1 VFGVEAPAF
10 MAGVSASDKIQ
21 RFSAGGRF
29 SVTIKYGPCSSGRG
43 PQHARFSRGG
53 VEEIR
58 TFFVTSV
65 TNRRHA
71 FFKNADA
78 AELLIDTLY
87 FYRGE
92 GRFEL
97 HEFVIMPDH
106 FHLIITPEE
115 RIPLEKALQYI
126 KGGYATAARRELGL
140 SGVWQPKPTNH
151 RIRDAADYE
160 KHRDYIFDNPVRAGL
175 TPYPED
181 YPFSSAKR
189 RENLDPRPPALKRKT

>member
-1 VFGVEAPAF
+1 MAHAP
-10 MAGVSASDKIQ
+10 Q
-21 RFSAGGRF
+21 
-29 SVTIKYGPCSSGRG
+29 
-43 PQHARFSRGG
+43 
-53 VEEIR
+53 EIR

-115 RIPLEKALQYI
+115 RIPLEKAVQYI
-126 KGGYATAARRELGL
+126 KGGYAAAARRKLGL
-140 SGVWQPKPTNH
+140 SEVWQPKPTNH

-175 TPYPED
+175 TAYPED
-181 YPFSSAKR
+181 FPFSSAKR

>member
-1 VFGVEAPAF
+1 
-10 MAGVSASDKIQ
+10 MA
-21 RFSAGGRF
+21 
-29 SVTIKYGPCSSGRG
+29 
-43 PQHARFSRGG
+43 
-53 VEEIR
+53 
-58 TFFVTSV
+58 
-65 TNRRHA
+65 NRRHA

-115 RIPLEKALQYI
+115 RIPLEKAVQYI

-140 SGVWQPKPTNH
+140 AESGSPNLRT
-151 RIRDAADYE
+151 IA
-160 KHRDYIFDNPVRAGL
+160 
-175 TPYPED
+175 
-181 YPFSSAKR
+181 SAMR
-189 RENLDPRPPALKRKT
+189 QITRNIAITFLIIPCAPA

>member
-1 VFGVEAPAF
+1 MAHAPQE
-10 MAGVSASDKIQ
+10 V
-21 RFSAGGRF
+21 
-29 SVTIKYGPCSSGRG
+29 
-43 PQHARFSRGG
+43 
-53 VEEIR
+53 R

-115 RIPLEKALQYI
+115 RIPLEKAVQYI
-126 KGGYATAARRELGL
+126 KGGYATAARRKLGL
-140 SGVWQPKPTNH
+140 SEVWQPKPTNH

-181 YPFSSAKR
+181 FPFSSAKR
-189 RENLDPRPPALKRKT
+189 REYLDPRPPALKRKT

>member
-1 VFGVEAPAF
+1 MAHAP
-10 MAGVSASDKIQ
+10 Q
-21 RFSAGGRF
+21 
-29 SVTIKYGPCSSGRG
+29 
-43 PQHARFSRGG
+43 
-53 VEEIR
+53 EIR

-126 KGGYATAARRELGL
+126 KGGYATAARRKLGL
-140 SGVWQPKPTNH
+140 SEVWQPKPTNH
-151 RIRDAADYE
+151 RIRNAEDYE

-181 YPFSSAKR
+181 FPFSSAKR
-189 RENLDPRPPALKRKT
+189 RENLDPRPPALKRKI

>member
-1 VFGVEAPAF
+1 MAHAP
-10 MAGVSASDKIQ
+10 Q
-21 RFSAGGRF
+21 
-29 SVTIKYGPCSSGRG
+29 
-43 PQHARFSRGG
+43 
-53 VEEIR
+53 ELR

-65 TNRRHA
+65 TTRRQP
-71 FFKNADA
+71 FFTSADA

-87 FYRGE
+87 SYRAE

-115 RIPLEKALQYI
+115 RIPLEKAIQYI
-126 KGGYATAARRELGL
+126 KGGYATRARRELGL

-160 KHRDYIFDNPVRAGL
+160 THRDYIFDNPVSAGL
-175 TPYPED
+175 SLQPED
-181 YPFSSAKR
+181 YPYSSSKR
-189 RENLDPRPPALKRKT
+189 RDNLDPRPPALKRKI

>member
-1 VFGVEAPAF
+1 MEKRAEWERNGFRVEAPAF
-10 MAGVSASDKIQ
+10 MAGVSGSDKIQ

-29 SVTIKYGPCSSGRG
+29 SYNHMAHA
-43 PQHARFSRGG
+43 PQ
-53 VEEIR
+53 EIR

-65 TNRRHA
+65 TNGRQA
-71 FFKNADA
+71 LFENANT
-78 AELLIDTLY
+78 AELLIETLY
-87 FYRGE
+87 FYRAQR
-92 GRFEL
+92 RFEL

-106 FHLIITPEE
+106 FHLIITPAEQ
-115 RIPLEKALQYI
+115 IPLEKAVQYI

-160 KHRDYIFDNPVRAGL
+160 AHRDYIFENPVRAGL
-175 TPYPED
+175 APYPED
-181 YPFSSAKR
+181 YIFSSAKR

>member
-1 VFGVEAPAF
+1 
-10 MAGVSASDKIQ
+10 
-21 RFSAGGRF
+21 
-29 SVTIKYGPCSSGRG
+29 
-43 PQHARFSRGG
+43 

-87 FYRGE
+87 FCRGE

-115 RIPLEKALQYI
+115 RIPLEKAVQYI
-126 KGGYATAARRELGL
+126 KGGYAT
-140 SGVWQPKPTNH
+140 SGT
-151 RIRDAADYE
+151 A
-160 KHRDYIFDNPVRAGL
+160 RAGAERSL
-175 TPYPED
+175 AAQTYEP
-181 YPFSSAKR
+181 SH
-189 RENLDPRPPALKRKT
+189 PRCGGL

>member
-1 VFGVEAPAF
+1 
-10 MAGVSASDKIQ
+10 MAGVSVSGKIQ

-29 SVTIKYGPCSSGRG
+29 HSQSNMAHA
-43 PQHARFSRGG
+43 PQ
-53 VEEIR
+53 EIR

-115 RIPLEKALQYI
+115 RIPLEKAVQYI
-126 KGGYATAARRELGL
+126 KGGYATVARRELGL

-175 TPYPED
+175 SPYPED

-189 RENLDPRPPALKRKT
+189 RENVDPRPPALKRKT

>member
-1 VFGVEAPAF
+1 MAHAP
-10 MAGVSASDKIQ
+10 Q
-21 RFSAGGRF
+21 
-29 SVTIKYGPCSSGRG
+29 
-43 PQHARFSRGG
+43 
-53 VEEIR
+53 EIR

-65 TNRRHA
+65 TNRQNA
-71 FFKNADA
+71 FFKNEDA

-115 RIPLEKALQYI
+115 RIPLEKAVQYI

-151 RIRDAADYE
+151 RIRDAATD
-160 KHRDYIFDNPVRAGL
+160 AGSHAH
-175 TPYPED
+175 
-181 YPFSSAKR
+181 SS
-189 RENLDPRPPALKRKT
+189 

>member
-1 VFGVEAPAF
+1 VVVFPF
-10 MAGVSASDKIQ
+10 
-21 RFSAGGRF
+21 R
-29 SVTIKYGPCSSGRG
+29 IKHGPCSSGDKNFFR
-43 PQHARFSRGG
+43 QIRDEQTAR
-53 VEEIR
+53 I
-58 TFFVTSV
+58 
-65 TNRRHA
+65 
-71 FFKNADA
+71 FKNADA

-115 RIPLEKALQYI
+115 RIPLEKAVQYI

-175 TPYPED
+175 TPHPED
-181 YPFSSAKR
+181 FPFSSAKR
-189 RENLDPRPPALKRKT
+189 RENLDLRPPALKRKT

>member
-1 VFGVEAPAF
+1 MAHAP
-10 MAGVSASDKIQ
+10 Q
-21 RFSAGGRF
+21 
-29 SVTIKYGPCSSGRG
+29 
-43 PQHARFSRGG
+43 
-53 VEEIR
+53 EIR

-106 FHLIITPEE
+106 LHLIITPEE
-115 RIPLEKALQYI
+115 RIPLEKAVQYI

-140 SGVWQPKPTNH
+140 STSKTERMPWKTSSVME
-151 RIRDAADYE
+151 E
-160 KHRDYIFDNPVRAGL
+160 K
-175 TPYPED
+175 
-181 YPFSSAKR
+181 
-189 RENLDPRPPALKRKT
+189 LKFVLEYLEQEWSMSELCERYGIAR